1 MREYFLQFFLKIDS
15 YLLAIPVNPEELEVT
30 KELNY
35 DTYAN
40 LDKQEILKLQEERLI
55 ELEFESSLEKIVSSL
70 SVSQDVYDPVTYLDF
85 FDKLRKNRKK
95 IRIVSSDGI
104 IDFEG
109 YITEVTTN
117 YTGGTDDYGYSLT
130 IIQDRSIELVT
141 NIDNNYRKIDEE
153 YVILR
158 STPKS
163 NPTSSTTNTKT
174 STSSSSQPAASASAN
189 TTKTY
194 TVRSGD
200 TLSGIA
206 RQFYGD
212 SSKWTT
218 IFNANRDKIKNA
230 NLIYPGQVLTI
241 P

>member
-174 STSSSSQPAASASAN
+174 STSSSSQPAAS
-189 TTKTY
+189 
-194 TVRSGD
+194 
-200 TLSGIA
+200 GIA

-218 IFNANRDKIKNA
+218 IFNANRNKIKNA

>member
-218 IFNANRDKIKNA
+218 IFNANRNKIKNA